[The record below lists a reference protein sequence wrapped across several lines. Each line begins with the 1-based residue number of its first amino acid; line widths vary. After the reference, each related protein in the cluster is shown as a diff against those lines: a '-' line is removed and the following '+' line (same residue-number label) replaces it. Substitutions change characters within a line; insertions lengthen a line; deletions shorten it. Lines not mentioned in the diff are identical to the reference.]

1 MDDLIDRRGYRFL
14 FFARTFSD
22 ENFEKS
28 QYVYR
33 LKTNRTNLQ
42 KFDFFF
48 LSLLK
53 LHCVSE

>member
-22 ENFEKS
+22 ENFEES

-42 KFDFFF
+42 KFDFFSF
-48 LSLLK
+48 A
-53 LHCVSE
+53 SETTLRF